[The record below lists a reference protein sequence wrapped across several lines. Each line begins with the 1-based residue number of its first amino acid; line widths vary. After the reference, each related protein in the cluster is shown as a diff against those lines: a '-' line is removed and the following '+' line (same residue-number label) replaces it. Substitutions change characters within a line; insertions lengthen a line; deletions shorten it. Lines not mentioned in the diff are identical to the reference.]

1 MTLDR
6 VRTTVAPPLLAI
18 VFSALL
24 CGVALFVSGANPG
37 SALAAMLGQVG
48 QSTTAVDILN
58 SAGTYYFVALAAAIG
73 FQMNL
78 LNIGIEGQYRL
89 AVCCAAIVGGAV
101 DLPYG
106 LHVLV
111 ILAAAALVGAAW
123 SGVAAILKVTRGVN
137 EVISTIM
144 LNAIATGV
152 IAYLMRPS
160 VFGVTSGNNLS
171 TEPIAPSGLVP
182 GIDLGG
188 RGEVFGLVF
197 LAVAL
202 GVGYGVMMNRTRFGF
217 ELKASGESP
226 AAAGAG
232 GVSAKR
238 MVLTAMLLSGALAG
252 LAGLP
257 ELLGRD
263 EAFRVNFPQGYGF
276 TGLAIA
282 LLGRNHP
289 VGMAFGCLL
298 WAFLDRSAL
307 ALDNAGVPREIT
319 TIMQGSIVLS
329 VVVAYAIVRR
339 LDLAATQRRVG
350 RELGRTPVTA
360 SSGGPS

>member
-1 MTLDR
+1 MTTLLR
-6 VRTTVAPPLLAI
+6 LRGTLLPPLLAI
-18 VFSALL
+18 AFSALL
-24 CGVALFVSGANPG
+24 CGVALLVSGANPLG
-37 SALAAMLGQVG
+37 AVAAMVSQVG
-48 QSTTAVDILN
+48 ERTTAVDILN
-58 SAGTYYFVALAAAIG
+58 SAGVYYFVAVAAAIG

-89 AVCCAAIVGGAV
+89 AVCAAAIVGGAV
-101 DLPYG
+101 DLPVV
-106 LHVLV
+106 LHVLLIV
-111 ILAAAALVGAAW
+111 FVAMLVGAAW
-123 SGVAAILKVTRGVN
+123 SGIAAILKVTRGVN

-152 IAYLMRPS
+152 IAFLLRPEN
-160 VFGVTSGNNLS
+160 FGVVTGNNLS
-171 TEPIAPSGLVP
+171 TAPIALSGLVP

-188 RGEVFGLVF
+188 RGEIFGLVF
-197 LAVAL
+197 LAAAVGL
-202 GVGYGVMMNRTRFGF
+202 GYGVLMNRSRFGF

-226 AAAGAG
+226 TAASAG
-232 GVSAKR
+232 GVNAKK
-238 MVLTAMLLSGALAG
+238 MVLAAMLLSGAVAG

-307 ALDNAGVPREIT
+307 ALDNAGVPREIV

-329 VVVAYAIVRR
+329 VVVAYAVVRR
-339 LDLAATQRRVG
+339 FELAATQRRVG
-350 RELGRTPVTA
+350 RQLAER
-360 SSGGPS
+360 PSPAGVGS